1 MQLEPQKLV
10 ALVMDINSTT
20 DAITKFWHGRLGHHH
35 YQGLQMLSNLG

>member
-20 DAITKFWHGRLGHHH
+20 IAITEFWHKRLGHHH
-35 YQGLQMLSNLG
+35 YQGLQMLSNPR